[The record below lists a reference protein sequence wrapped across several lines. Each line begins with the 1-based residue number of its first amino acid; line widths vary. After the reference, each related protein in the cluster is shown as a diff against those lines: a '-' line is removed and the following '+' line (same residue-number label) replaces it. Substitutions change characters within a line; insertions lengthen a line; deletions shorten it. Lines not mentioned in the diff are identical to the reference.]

1 MHASDHYPIFS
12 WTPLL
17 PKTASS
23 LPLSLCSFLPF
34 LFYEQS
40 KYLMCLDG
48 PPPVFRLFMQLIKNG
63 LFHQNNATFRIRHYF
78 DMIYNIFDETRV
90 WVGICNICVFYEFL
104 LQKNG
109 AKCQTHGRF
118 GLLFEHRMTVTRLI
132 SSKIRLCTR
141 YFCACFVKKTLCV
154 WAKNWFSGMSLCV
167 RVRLFVEFNRF
178 SVKIYTTCHILCHW
192 ITFRVARKWF
202 FFFCCFSFVSPLPKY

>member
-1 MHASDHYPIFS
+1 
-12 WTPLL
+12 
-17 PKTASS
+17 
-23 LPLSLCSFLPF
+23 
-34 LFYEQS
+34 
-40 KYLMCLDG
+40 MCLDG

-78 DMIYNIFDETRV
+78 DVIYNIFDETRV

-132 SSKIRLCTR
+132 SSNTKLDYARDIFALVLLKKH
-141 YFCACFVKKTLCV
+141 CACEPKTG
-154 WAKNWFSGMSLCV
+154 FPG
-167 RVRLFVEFNRF
+167 
-178 SVKIYTTCHILCHW
+178 
-192 ITFRVARKWF
+192 
-202 FFFCCFSFVSPLPKY
+202 